1 MSVRAETFP
10 LGLMLLPMPLPLNT
24 NEASPRTAEVV
35 VGLAGD
41 VAVGWGDPGG
51 LS

>member
-1 MSVRAETFP
+1 
-10 LGLMLLPMPLPLNT
+10 MLLLGAFWAAT
-24 NEASPRTAEVV
+24 VYANEASPRTAEVV
-35 VGLAGD
+35 VGLTGD

>member
-1 MSVRAETFP
+1 MTTSRRRSAV
-10 LGLMLLPMPLPLNT
+10 GMLSIGAMLTLWLLDALDS

-41 VAVGWGDPGG
+41 VAVG
-51 LS
+51 

>member
-1 MSVRAETFP
+1 
-10 LGLMLLPMPLPLNT
+10 MLTARRLHQA

-41 VAVGWGDPGG
+41 VAVGWGQADG